1 MVFTLSEKVRFFR
14 IIRSMPI
21 LCGFWGLPF
30 QIPKFLAVLYEVGEI
45 KERRVETEQAMYCI
59 DGGRVQTEYRV
70 TS

>member
-1 MVFTLSEKVRFFR
+1 MAFTLSEKVRFFR

-45 KERRVETEQAMYCI
+45 
-59 DGGRVQTEYRV
+59 
-70 TS
+70 